1 MHIEHIGPDTLLFGF
16 LIAFALAWPGTWLF
30 RQLAPR
36 IGLLDTPNSR
46 SSHVGTT
53 PSAGGVVFVV
63 VSPFVA
69 LIVAQ
74 RAGISL
80 GRGDW
85 ALLVS
90 GWFIAGVSLL
100 DDWRPLPARVR
111 LVAQAWAALILILYG
126 RYLRYFGIGG
136 FGIID
141 VGLLGV
147 IITFVW
153 ILGMANAFNFMDGM
167 DGLAAGQ
174 GLIAA
179 FAVAW
184 LSMSVG
190 LEWIAVMSAALAG
203 GLLGFLLHNTAPARV
218 FMGDVGSI
226 WLGFTFAGLAVLG
239 APRSGERLSVGFWV
253 LLFGV
258 FLLDSGLTLGRRVL
272 QGEPVLQA
280 HRTHY
285 YQRLLR
291 IGWGHRRVTGLYLL
305 MATGLAA
312 VAVLHFDFIRLPFA
326 ALVVVGLLMFAGTY
340 ALVHYAEGYK
350 AQLEAEEG
358 LALGEVSGG
367 GLRQP
372 LTRFLRRAGIALLSD
387 GLIIVLAYALSFGLR
402 FARGMDAA
410 YPFFLGLRDGIIA
423 IVFVH
428 LTLNA
433 AVGAYVQRWP
443 QVRVATALRFGAAA
457 AAAGLALTVGEVL
470 LGPVRAIPLS
480 VLGMGAIFSC
490 AGFLGLRHVRTGER

>member
-1 MHIEHIGPDTLLFGF
+1 MPLTHVSPSVLILGF
-16 LIAFALAWPGTWLF
+16 ASAFALAWPGTWLF
-30 RQLAPR
+30 RKLAPR
-36 IGLLDTPNSR
+36 IGLLDNPNFR
-46 SSHVGTT
+46 SSHSG
-53 PSAGGVVFVV
+53 PIPGAGGVVFVV
-63 VSPFVA
+63 VSPLVA
-69 LIVAQ
+69 LAVAQ
-74 RAGISL
+74 RTGVSL
-80 GRGDW
+80 ERGDW

-100 DDWRPLPARVR
+100 DDWKPLPARVR
-111 LVAQAWAALILILYG
+111 LVAQAWAALGLMLFG
-126 RYLRYFGIGG
+126 RYLRYFGTGG
-136 FGIID
+136 FGVID
-141 VGLLGV
+141 VGWLGV
-147 IITFVW
+147 LITFVW

-179 FAVAW
+179 LAVAW
-184 LSMSVG
+184 LSMRVG
-190 LEWIAVMSAALAG
+190 LDWMAVMSAALAG
-203 GLLGFLLHNTAPARV
+203 GLLGFLLHNRPPARV

-239 APRSGERLSVGFWV
+239 APRSGERLSLGFWV
-253 LLFGV
+253 LLFGL

-305 MATGLAA
+305 MATGLGV
-312 VAVLHFDFIRLPFA
+312 VAVLHFDIVRLPFVG
-326 ALVVVGLLMFAGTY
+326 LVVVGLLMFAGTY

-350 AQLEAEEG
+350 AQLEAERG
-358 LALGEVSGG
+358 RGLGEVVGG
-367 GLRQP
+367 GLWQP
-372 LTRFLRRAGIALLSD
+372 LKRFLRRAGIALLAD
-387 GLIIVLAYALSFGLR
+387 GLIIVMAYALAFGLR
-402 FARGMDAA
+402 FSRGMDGA

-433 AVGAYVQRWP
+433 ALGIYALRWP
-443 QVRVATALRFGAAA
+443 RVTAATAFRFGTAAG
-457 AAAGLALTVGEVL
+457 AAGLALTLGEVL

-480 VLGMGAIFSC
+480 VLGMGVILSC
-490 AGFLGLRHVRTGER
+490 AGFLGLRCVRTWKR